1 MSVEVKPL
9 AEINRQ
15 ALQLLFRELG
25 VVDAVRFLKQFMPG
39 LGDYTAE
46 RDVLL
51 GGKTVEQIAEEI
63 ARARKDS

>member
-39 LGDYTAE
+39 LGDYTTE
-46 RDVLL
+46 RDALM
-51 GGKTVEQIAEEI
+51 GGRTVEQIAEEI
-63 ARARKDS
+63 ARARG